1 MNTENN
7 KAATNSGRHSIW
19 LIIMRVA
26 LGIILV
32 LKGIAFFENA
42 AALQMMVQNPGMQLL
57 RDNSAAIAFCITYT
71 HLLGGIFIASGLF
84 TRWVSLVQIP
94 ILIGAVVF
102 EQNKSGMPFGN
113 GDIYLALFVLLLL
126 FVFLI
131 KGSGSV
137 SVDEYIRTY
146 SKSEKKSTFP

>member
-1 MNTENN
+1 MKTENN
-7 KAATNSGRHSIW
+7 KPENNSGRQPFW
-19 LIIMRVA
+19 LVILRVA

-32 LKGIAFFENA
+32 LKGIAFFEDA
-42 AALQMMVQNPGMQLL
+42 AALQMMVENPGFQLL
-57 RDNSAAIAFCITYT
+57 RDNSAAIAFFITYS

-102 EQNKSGMPFGN
+102 EQNKSGMHLGN
-113 GDIYLALFVLLLL
+113 GDLLLALFVLLLL

-137 SVDEYIRTY
+137 SADEYIRTY
-146 SKSEKKSTFP
+146 SKSEKKSTYP